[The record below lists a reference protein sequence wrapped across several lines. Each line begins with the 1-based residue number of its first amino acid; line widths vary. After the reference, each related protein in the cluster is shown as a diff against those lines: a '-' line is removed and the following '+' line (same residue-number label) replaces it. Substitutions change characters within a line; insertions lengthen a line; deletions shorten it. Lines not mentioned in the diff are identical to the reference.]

1 MSELDY
7 DYILKRGGD
16 RLSLADAQT
25 LHKTAMEINA
35 RNMLEI
41 GAAGGCSSMVLG
53 NVAKLTGGHLWSID
67 PRPEGR
73 WQPNIEY
80 AGVEEYITL
89 IKKASPW
96 VVPESEGIRL
106 PIDYLFIDGN
116 HHSKWT
122 ITDYQYWQH
131 YVRPGGLIVFHDWTG
146 AGGYKA
152 QIQRSVAIILET
164 DNLTEVARVEGI
176 DKGLIVFRKGDK

>member
-7 DYILKRGGD
+7 DYILKIGGD

-25 LHKTAMEINA
+25 LHRTAIEINA
-35 RNMLEI
+35 RNMVEI
-41 GAAGGCSSMVLG
+41 GVAGGCSSMVLG
-53 NVAKLTGGHLWSID
+53 NVATILGGHLWGID

-73 WQPNIEY
+73 WHTNVKY
-80 AGVEEYITL
+80 AGVREYITL
-89 IKKASPW
+89 IEKASPW
-96 VVPESEGIRL
+96 VVPENEGIKL

-116 HHSKWT
+116 HRSKWT
-122 ITDYQYWQH
+122 ITDYQYWQY
-131 YVRPGGLIVFHDWTG
+131 YVRPGGLIAFHDWTG

-164 DNLTEVARVEGI
+164 DDLREVARVEGE
-176 DKGLIVFRKGDK
+176 DKGLIVFEKRG